1 MNKGRVKMLSDMI
14 SSYNNQYFSTD
25 WIMKMLDLNR
35 NEIRKYKIEKIFNDE
50 AREI

>member
-1 MNKGRVKMLSDMI
+1 MKNKLELLNSLMGAND
-14 SSYNNQYFSTD
+14 NYFSMD
-25 WIMKMLDLNR
+25 WIMKMFNLNR